1 MQVRRKWRIGAQ
13 LPLERGADPIGRSR
27 LSDARGDLFGWRR
40 ARATQV
46 ECAWRGWPVVLRG
59 VVLAAGVLVRV
70 FVDWS
75 ERFFV
80 VFS

>member
-1 MQVRRKWRIGAQ
+1 
-13 LPLERGADPIGRSR
+13 
-27 LSDARGDLFGWRR
+27 
-40 ARATQV
+40 
-46 ECAWRGWPVVLRG
+46 VVLRG

-70 FVDWS
+70 FLDWS